1 MSKPLKVLITDSAKD
16 DINTVFDYIAI
27 DNKTA
32 AINIID
38 TFYKVFE
45 LLSDYPE
52 TGTLKNDLA
61 DKTVRIYSIKKN
73 FVIAYRIRDNKI
85 EILRILTRYQN
96 IFAVLN

>member
-32 AINIID
+32 AIKLID

-45 LLSDYPE
+45 LLSNYPE

>member
-16 DINTVFDYIAI
+16 DINTVFEHIAI

-32 AINIID
+32 AINLID

-45 LLSDYPE
+45 LLSNYPE